1 MTNKEAYEMREKREK
16 ELQEELLRVQCDGED
31 KGYIY
36 AGRLD
41 FDYSEFW
48 FQIETFTAE
57 GRIYPHY
64 FACKTLADLKEAIRW
79 ILKDTA
85 FGEATAYVEGYSYV
99 TFGSLATLDRKFRY
113 YYE

>member
-1 MTNKEAYEMREKREK
+1 MTNQEFYEMREKREK

-48 FQIETFTAE
+48 FQVETYTAA

-64 FACKTLADLKEAIRW
+64 FACKTLGDLKDAIRW
-79 ILKDTA
+79 ILAGTTFGEVTA
-85 FGEATAYVEGYSYV
+85 FVKGGSYAT
-99 TFGSLATLDRKFRY
+99 FRSLDALDREFRY

>member
-1 MTNKEAYEMREKREK
+1 MTNKEFYEVRKNREK
-16 ELQEELLRVQCDGED
+16 ELQEELLKVQCDGED

-41 FDYSEFW
+41 FNYSEFW
-48 FQIETFTAE
+48 FQIETFTAA
-57 GRIYPHY
+57 GRIYPHC

-79 ILKDTA
+79 ILEGTA
-85 FGEATAYVEGYSYV
+85 FNEATAFVKGGSYV
-99 TFGSLATLDRKFRY
+99 TFRRAATLDREFKY